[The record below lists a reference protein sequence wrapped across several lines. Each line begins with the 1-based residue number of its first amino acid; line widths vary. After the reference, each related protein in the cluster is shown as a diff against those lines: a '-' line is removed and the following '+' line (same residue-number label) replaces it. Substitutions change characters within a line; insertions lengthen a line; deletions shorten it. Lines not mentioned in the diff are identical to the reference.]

1 MVAPLYESFY
11 PYSLL
16 RLSPFLTWM
25 NIVQNQ
31 NTAHFNMLEQQV
43 RPGDVLDHK
52 VLGVLKQIKRAD
64 FVDES
69 LSGIAYADIALP
81 IGHGQKMLPPI
92 LHGRML
98 QALDIHNGENVLE
111 VGTGSGY
118 FTALLSILAQHVTT
132 IEIIEELSLT
142 AKNNIKAYGFDNI
155 TYCVGDASKTYP
167 LSDRIDV
174 IVLTAAFVVVP
185 DDYLQNIK
193 VGGRLL
199 AIVGQEQNMEV
210 QLIQRVAE
218 REWQTKTVLETVVP
232 AVINAEPKPEFKF

>member
-1 MVAPLYESFY
+1 
-11 PYSLL
+11 
-16 RLSPFLTWM
+16 
-25 NIVQNQ
+25 
-31 NTAHFNMLEQQV
+31 MLEQQV

-52 VLGVLKQIKRAD
+52 VLGVLKQIKRVD

-69 LSGIAYADIALP
+69 LSGIAYADIGLP
-81 IGHGQKMLPPI
+81 IGHGQVMLPPI

-98 QALDIHNGENVLE
+98 QALDIQNDEYVLE

-118 FTALLSILAQHVTT
+118 FTALIATLAQHVTT
-132 IEIIEELSLT
+132 IEIMEELSLT
-142 AKNNIKAYGFDNI
+142 AKQNIEAYDFDNI

-174 IVLTAAFVVVP
+174 IVLTAAFVTVP
-185 DDYLQNIK
+185 DDYLQSIK

-199 AIVGQEQNMEV
+199 AVGGQEQNMEV
-210 QLIQRVAE
+210 QLIYRVAE
-218 REWQTKTVLETVVP
+218 REWQTKSVLETVIP

>member
-1 MVAPLYESFY
+1 MKASIL
-11 PYSLL
+11 SLL
-16 RLSPFLTWM
+16 GLSLFLTWM

-31 NTAHFNMLEQQV
+31 NNAHFNMLEQQV

-52 VLGVLKQIKRAD
+52 VLGVLKQIKRVD

-81 IGHGQKMLPPI
+81 IGHGQMMLPPI

-98 QALDIHNGENVLE
+98 QALEIHNDEHVLE

-118 FTALLSILAQHVTT
+118 FTALLSTLAQHVTT
-132 IEIIEELSLT
+132 IEIMKELSLI
-142 AKNNIKAYGFDNI
+142 AKQNIKGYGFDNI
-155 TYCVGDASKTYP
+155 TYCVGDASKIYP

-199 AIVGQEQNMEV
+199 AVVGQEQNMEV
-210 QLIQRVAE
+210 QLIYRVAE
-218 REWQTKTVLETVVP
+218 REWQTKSVLETVIP

>member
-1 MVAPLYESFY
+1 
-11 PYSLL
+11 
-16 RLSPFLTWM
+16 
-25 NIVQNQ
+25 
-31 NTAHFNMLEQQV
+31 
-43 RPGDVLDHK
+43 
-52 VLGVLKQIKRAD
+52 
-64 FVDES
+64 
-69 LSGIAYADIALP
+69 
-81 IGHGQKMLPPI
+81 MLPPI

-98 QALDIHNGENVLE
+98 QALDIQNDEYVLE

-118 FTALLSILAQHVTT
+118 FTALIATLAQHVTT
-132 IEIIEELSLT
+132 IEIMEELSLT
-142 AKNNIKAYGFDNI
+142 AKQNIEAYDFDNI

-199 AIVGQEQNMEV
+199 AVVGQEQNMEV
-210 QLIQRVAE
+210 QLIYRVAE
-218 REWQTKTVLETVVP
+218 REWQTKSVLETVIP

>member
-1 MVAPLYESFY
+1 
-11 PYSLL
+11 
-16 RLSPFLTWM
+16 M
-25 NIVQNQ
+25 NIVQKR

-43 RPGDVLDHK
+43 RPGDVLDQR
-52 VLGVLKQIKRAD
+52 VLEVLKQIKRVD

-69 LSGIAYADIALP
+69 LSGIAYADIGLP
-81 IGHGQKMLPPI
+81 IGHGQIMLPPI

-98 QALDIHNGENVLE
+98 QALDIQNDEYVLE

-118 FTALLSILAQHVTT
+118 FTALIATLAQHVTT
-132 IEIIEELSLT
+132 IEIMEELSLT
-142 AKNNIKAYGFDNI
+142 AKQNIEAYDFDNI

-174 IVLTAAFVVVP
+174 IVLTAAFVTVP
-185 DDYLQNIK
+185 DDYLQSIK

-218 REWQTKTVLETVVP
+218 REWQTETVLETVIP

>member
-1 MVAPLYESFY
+1 MKASIL
-11 PYSLL
+11 SLL
-16 RLSPFLTWM
+16 GLSLFLTWM

-31 NTAHFNMLEQQV
+31 NNAHFNMLEQQV

-52 VLGVLKQIKRAD
+52 VLGVLKQIKRVD

-69 LSGIAYADIALP
+69 LSGIAYADIGLP
-81 IGHGQKMLPPI
+81 IGHGQVMLPPI

-98 QALDIHNGENVLE
+98 QALDIQNDEYVLE

-118 FTALLSILAQHVTT
+118 FTALIATLAQHVTT
-132 IEIIEELSLT
+132 IEIMEELSLT
-142 AKNNIKAYGFDNI
+142 AKQNIEAYDFDNI

-174 IVLTAAFVVVP
+174 IVLTAAFVTVP
-185 DDYLQNIK
+185 DDYLQSIK

-199 AIVGQEQNMEV
+199 AVVGQEQNMEV
-210 QLIQRVAE
+210 QLIYRVAE
-218 REWQTKTVLETVVP
+218 REWQTKSVLETVIP

>member
-1 MVAPLYESFY
+1 
-11 PYSLL
+11 
-16 RLSPFLTWM
+16 M

-218 REWQTKTVLETVVP
+218 REWQSETILETVVP

>member
-1 MVAPLYESFY
+1 
-11 PYSLL
+11 
-16 RLSPFLTWM
+16 M

-81 IGHGQKMLPPI
+81 IGHGQIMLPPI

-118 FTALLSILAQHVTT
+118 FTALLSILAGHVTT
-132 IEIIEELSLT
+132 IEIMKELSST
-142 AKNNIKAYGFDNI
+142 AKQNIKAYGFDNI

-218 REWQTKTVLETVVP
+218 REWQSETILETVVP

>member
-1 MVAPLYESFY
+1 
-11 PYSLL
+11 
-16 RLSPFLTWM
+16 
-25 NIVQNQ
+25 
-31 NTAHFNMLEQQV
+31 MLEQQV

-52 VLGVLKQIKRAD
+52 VLGVLKQIKRVD

-81 IGHGQKMLPPI
+81 IGHGQMMLPPI

-98 QALDIHNGENVLE
+98 QALDIQNDEYVLE

-118 FTALLSILAQHVTT
+118 FTALIATLAQHVTT
-132 IEIIEELSLT
+132 IEIMEELSLT
-142 AKNNIKAYGFDNI
+142 AKQNIEAYDFDNI

-174 IVLTAAFVVVP
+174 IVLTAAFVTVP
-185 DDYLQNIK
+185 DDYLQSIK

-199 AIVGQEQNMEV
+199 AVVGQEQNMEV
-210 QLIQRVAE
+210 QLIYRVAE
-218 REWQTKTVLETVVP
+218 REWQTKSVLETVIP

>member
-1 MVAPLYESFY
+1 
-11 PYSLL
+11 
-16 RLSPFLTWM
+16 
-25 NIVQNQ
+25 
-31 NTAHFNMLEQQV
+31 MLEQQV

-52 VLGVLKQIKRAD
+52 VLGVLKQIKRVD

-69 LSGIAYADIALP
+69 LSGIAYADIGLP
-81 IGHGQKMLPPI
+81 IGHGQVMLPPI

-98 QALDIHNGENVLE
+98 QALDIQNDEYVLE

-118 FTALLSILAQHVTT
+118 FTALIATLAQHVTT
-132 IEIIEELSLT
+132 IEIMEELSLT
-142 AKNNIKAYGFDNI
+142 AKQNIEAYDFDNI

-174 IVLTAAFVVVP
+174 IVLTAAFVTVP
-185 DDYLQNIK
+185 DDYLQSIK

-199 AIVGQEQNMEV
+199 AVVGQEQNMEV
-210 QLIQRVAE
+210 QLIYRVAE
-218 REWQTKTVLETVVP
+218 REWQTKSVLETVIP

>member
-1 MVAPLYESFY
+1 
-11 PYSLL
+11 
-16 RLSPFLTWM
+16 M

-81 IGHGQKMLPPI
+81 IGHGQIMLPPI

-218 REWQTKTVLETVVP
+218 REWQSETILETVVP

>member
-1 MVAPLYESFY
+1 MKASIL
-11 PYSLL
+11 SLL
-16 RLSPFLTWM
+16 GLSLFLTWM

-31 NTAHFNMLEQQV
+31 NNAHFNMLEQQV

-81 IGHGQKMLPPI
+81 IGHGQMMLPPI

-98 QALDIHNGENVLE
+98 QALDIQNDEYVLE

-118 FTALLSILAQHVTT
+118 FTALIATLAQHVTT
-132 IEIIEELSLT
+132 IEIMEELSLT
-142 AKNNIKAYGFDNI
+142 AKQNIEAYDFDNI

-174 IVLTAAFVVVP
+174 IVLTAAFVTVP
-185 DDYLQNIK
+185 DDYLQSIK

-199 AIVGQEQNMEV
+199 AVVGQEQNMEV
-210 QLIQRVAE
+210 QLIYRVAE
-218 REWQTKTVLETVVP
+218 REWQTKSVLETVIP